1 MHTRQ
6 NHELPSFSGY
16 LRKVFHFR
24 KAVASLRDGRQD
36 PDISPQT
43 VFLALFHGFVFR
55 LSSFLQLEADL
66 AQPHLQHCTE
76 APRAFGDDVL
86 RYSLASFTLEPLE
99 QMLVNINRRLKR
111 NKALDPGRVQGRV
124 VAALDGIEVLSSFS
138 RCCEFCLQRR
148 VVSQDEQGQPVEQI
162 QYYHR
167 LVGCQVVSSPVKPI
181 LALEWVR
188 PGEGEDT
195 AALRLLRRLP
205 ELYGSRFFDIL
216 LLDSLYAQA
225 PVLQL
230 AKEIDWDLVITLKQ
244 ENRTLYQ
251 DAHGLFQGRVPD
263 DQLTEKHGNNVVEA
277 QLWQAEDLP
286 FTEEHP
292 QPMRVVR
299 SEERKTEW
307 HYRKGKRVSETKFEK
322 WVWITTL
329 DAKTFSIRLVRQLG
343 HDRWRLENNAWC
355 DLTKHWAL
363 KHGFLHA
370 CKHRPQRRD
379 AEGQLQPLPNH
390 GLQAVTLIL
399 CIAFVLCSAFA
410 RLHSK
415 LFRRY
420 RISLLEI
427 SRQLYR
433 SLWSLQPPIRA
444 PDG

>member
-1 MHTRQ
+1 MHATQ
-6 NHELPSFSGY
+6 NHELPSFFGY

-24 KAVASLRDGRQD
+24 EAVARLGDGRQD

-43 VFLALFHGFVFR
+43 VFLSLFHGFVFR

-76 APRAFGDDVL
+76 APGAFGNDVL

-148 VVSQDEQGQPVEQI
+148 VVSLDEQGQPVEQI

-188 PGEGEDT
+188 PNEGEDT
-195 AALRLLRRLP
+195 AALRLLHRLP
-205 ELYGSRFFDIL
+205 EVYGSRFFDIL
-216 LLDSLYAQA
+216 LLDSLYAQT

-251 DAHGLFQGRVPD
+251 DAMACF
-263 DQLTEKHGNNVVEA
+263 KA
-277 QLWQAEDLP
+277 A
-286 FTEEHP
+286 HP
-292 QPMRVVR
+292 TINSPKSMA
-299 SEERKTEW
+299 
-307 HYRKGKRVSETKFEK
+307 
-322 WVWITTL
+322 TTL
-329 DAKTFSIRLVRQLG
+329 LKHNSGRPRSFPSPRSIRNRCGWCARKSEKQNG
-343 HDRWRLENNAWC
+343 TTDRESVSR
-355 DLTKHWAL
+355 
-363 KHGFLHA
+363 
-370 CKHRPQRRD
+370 RPSSRN
-379 AEGQLQPLPNH
+379 GC
-390 GLQAVTLIL
+390 GLQ
-399 CIAFVLCSAFA
+399 
-410 RLHSK
+410 R
-415 LFRRY
+415 
-420 RISLLEI
+420 
-427 SRQLYR
+427 
-433 SLWSLQPPIRA
+433 
-444 PDG
+444 